1 MPALFDYS
9 QKIPPIPSTRL
20 TAPIYCSPRAVAPTA
35 RNWAWTPPVCN
46 ATHAAISL
54 PTIACAPARVTSTP
68 AATSPAAISSRTS
81 PNTMRVSFCAMLCS
95 ACRRRSSGASF
106 PGAPTATPRW
116 RAPACRNARRGNEAS
131 STRSTPSRFTAST
144 APTPTARRWATPRFS
159 PIARADYW
167 ARRWSG
173 RTPASGYTS
182 TCSRSRTICTRATSP
197 RPCTSIPRSRRS
209 IAARPMNARRHGS
222 RPRRKNGTKG
232 YSGCVED
239 RHDEPARTASPDEMH
254 MISNP
259 DVWLDL
265 HGDALFRYALLRL
278 RDSMLAEDL
287 VQESLLAA
295 MQARARYS
303 GASSERTWL
312 IGILK
317 HKIVDHLRKAH
328 RETPAG
334 DELADH
340 LDGLIDEHGHWRI
353 DIAPWREPDRAFEQR
368 EFWRIFADCIE
379 HLPRRLADALLLRE
393 IDGLDCEAICKEL
406 GIVTTNNL
414 WVILSR
420 ARLRLRQCLD
430 AHWFQRDTVE
440 QRLWRRVMLL

>member
-1 MPALFDYS
+1 
-9 QKIPPIPSTRL
+9 
-20 TAPIYCSPRAVAPTA
+20 
-35 RNWAWTPPVCN
+35 
-46 ATHAAISL
+46 
-54 PTIACAPARVTSTP
+54 
-68 AATSPAAISSRTS
+68 
-81 PNTMRVSFCAMLCS
+81 
-95 ACRRRSSGASF
+95 
-106 PGAPTATPRW
+106 
-116 RAPACRNARRGNEAS
+116 
-131 STRSTPSRFTAST
+131 
-144 APTPTARRWATPRFS
+144 
-159 PIARADYW
+159 
-167 ARRWSG
+167 
-173 RTPASGYTS
+173 
-182 TCSRSRTICTRATSP
+182 
-197 RPCTSIPRSRRS
+197 
-209 IAARPMNARRHGS
+209 
-222 RPRRKNGTKG
+222 
-232 YSGCVED
+232 
-239 RHDEPARTASPDEMH
+239 MH

-278 RDSMLAEDL
+278 RDTMLAEDM
-287 VQESLLAA
+287 VQETLLAA

-340 LDGLIDEHGHWRI
+340 LDGLFDEHGHWRI
-353 DIAPWREPDRAFEQR
+353 DIAPWSEPDRAFEQR

-393 IDGLDCEAICKEL
+393 IDGLDSEAICKEL

-430 AHWFQRDTVE
+430 AHWFQRDTGE
-440 QRLWRRVMLL
+440 QR